1 MDLVETFD
9 NADEKEWVMADMN
22 IPDSANLAHIKWE
35 LKFMAEDLVTQ
46 IGFKEEGDK
55 IKLGFQSEALRDR
68 VLDYL
73 DPVVR
78 ESTRMTKQ
86 EAFAH
91 AWAKSGKRDGWNDLF
106 VGPCRYVDTVEPS
119 EQ

>member
-9 NADEKEWVMADMN
+9 DADEKEWVMVDMN
-22 IPDSANLAHIKWE
+22 LPNGANLAHIKWE

-46 IGFKEEGDK
+46 IGFKEDGDQ
-55 IKLGFQSEALRDR
+55 IKLGFQSEAFRDQ
-68 VLDYL
+68 VLEYL

-78 ESTRMTKQ
+78 ESTRMTKR

-91 AWAKSGKRDGWNDLF
+91 AWAKTGRRQGWNDLSDE
-106 VGPCRYVDTVEPS
+106 PCRYVETVEPS
-119 EQ
+119 Q